1 MVHFIGGKTEMLQNV
16 LIVSHLIISI
26 VLVGIVL
33 MQQGNSDG
41 ISGAIAGGAE
51 TFFGKSKA
59 KTVDQ
64 ILKRVTS
71 IVAVLFLITSVTLTL
86 IVKA

>member
-1 MVHFIGGKTEMLQNV
+1 MLQNV
-16 LIVSHLIISI
+16 LIVFHLIISI
-26 VLVGIVL
+26 ILVIIVV

-71 IVAVLFLITSVTLTL
+71 IVAVLFLVTSVALTL
-86 IVKA
+86 IVK